1 MAKKLTEYEELQKES
16 ALLASIRE
24 KFDTCLALYSKEHTK
39 IRTLDLV
46 DNGQLWKALGAKFP
60 PYQILPDTNFVT
72 YVKSNLVASIYTV
85 AKSAQIQPTSEEDKD
100 LVVNLN
106 VALEHIWDLLRIGD
120 YQFAAGEWAALSNL
134 GITQVGWDDSLTAGS
149 GDAFTKGCV
158 ALKNIDPM
166 KFMRDPFATDLE
178 TAGYCMTYDVYH
190 KSVFLENPNYKEK
203 FKEYLSK
210 NAEGGNS
217 FNIPTLSDAKPAGS
231 AKDYFT
237 LITIWIKE
245 ENGDISETH
254 VINCEKVLYRK
265 DSIKPKT
272 FPFALL
278 YCNKPR
284 GGRLIGVSE
293 PAKIFANNVAYN
305 LLDSIAL
312 TAEYKNQRPP
322 KYVSQSSGL
331 NVNAFAKHSD
341 DAGYTFIVNGDA
353 SKAVHYHEYPQ
364 INPNLTSYKMDL
376 RANMQTVTGVDERYT
391 GRDTGSII
399 TTGGVED
406 MLNRVTLVD
415 TPKILN
421 YETYTKRLSSL
432 ILSNMILYS
441 QKRVYLVKEKNST
454 KYKRLEIDFPSI
466 PDDAIFNYVLNISSD
481 LPKNKQRIAQSATML
496 MEKQLQ
502 YQGQGQQVDLITPE
516 EWLSMQDLPNK
527 EMFLE
532 RMGIQRNTSMV
543 EEVSTTLFNYAGLVE
558 NGMDPEDAIL
568 ATAKTMQDARS
579 GAAPMPEAPV
589 PAGTNAIY

>member
-1 MAKKLTEYEELQKES
+1 MNKKKTQDDIQKEHQ
-16 ALLASIRE
+16 LIGRIQE
-24 KFDTCLALYSKEHTK
+24 MFDTCKSYYSKDHTK
-39 IRTLDLV
+39 IKTLDLV
-46 DNGQLWKALGAKFP
+46 DNGQLWKALGARFP
-60 PYQILPDTNFVT
+60 SYQILPDTNFIT
-72 YVKSNLVASIYTV
+72 YVKSNIVASIYTV

-100 LVVNLN
+100 IVANLN
-106 VALEHIWDLLRIGD
+106 IALEHLWDQQRVGD
-120 YQFAAGEWAALSNL
+120 YQFEAGEWAALVNL
-134 GITQVGWDDSLTAGS
+134 GITQVGWDDTLTAGS

-158 ALKNIDPM
+158 TFKNIDPL
-166 KFMRDPFATDLE
+166 KFMRDPFASDLE
-178 TAGYCMTYDVYH
+178 TSGYCMTYDVYH
-190 KSVFLENPNYKEK
+190 KSVFLENPNYKEA
-203 FKEYLSK
+203 FKEYLA
-210 NAEGGNS
+210 NHVEGGS
-217 FNIPTLSDAKPAGS
+217 TFSVPALSDTAHPGS

-237 LITIWIKE
+237 LVTVWIKE
-245 ENGDISETH
+245 DDGNISETH
-254 VINCEKVLYRK
+254 TVNCEKILYRK
-265 DSIKPKT
+265 ESIKPKT

-278 YCNKPR
+278 YCNRPR

-322 KYVSQSSGL
+322 KYVSQNSGL

-341 DAGYTFIVNGDA
+341 DAGYTFVVNGDA

-364 INPNLTSYKMDL
+364 VNPNLSNYKMDL
-376 RANMQTVTGVDERYT
+376 RVNMQTVSGVDERYT

-421 YETYTKRLSSL
+421 YETYTKRLSAL
-432 ILSNMILYS
+432 VLSNMILYS

-454 KYKRLEIDFPSI
+454 KYKKLEIDFPNI
-466 PDDAIFNYVLNISSD
+466 PDDTLFNYAINISSE
-481 LPKNKQRIAQSATML
+481 LPKNKQRIAQTATML

-527 EMFLE
+527 ELFLE
-532 RMGIQRNTSMV
+532 RMGIQRNTNAV
-543 EEVSTTLFNYAGLVE
+543 EEVTSTLFNYSGLVA

-579 GAAPMPEAPV
+579 GAAPLAEAPM
-589 PAGTNAIY
+589 PAGTNGMY

>member
-1 MAKKLTEYEELQKES
+1 MAKQRNEYEELQKES
-16 ALLASIRE
+16 QLLSSVRE
-24 KFDTCLALYSKEHTK
+24 KFDTCMAHYKKEHTK
-39 IRTLDLV
+39 IKTLDLV

-60 PYQILPDTNFVT
+60 PYQILPDTNFIT

-100 LVVNLN
+100 LVANLN
-106 VALEHIWDLLRIGD
+106 IALEHLWDQQRVGD
-120 YQFAAGEWAALSNL
+120 YQFEAGEWAALGNL
-134 GITQVGWDDSLTAGS
+134 GITQVGWDDTLTAGS
-149 GDAFTKGCV
+149 GDTFTKGCV
-158 ALKNIDPM
+158 TLKNIDPM
-166 KFMRDPFATDLE
+166 KFMRDPFAPDLE
-178 TAGYCMTYDVYH
+178 TAGYCMTYDTYH

-203 FKEYLSK
+203 FKDYLSK

-217 FNIPTLSDAKPAGS
+217 FSIPTLADAKPAGS

-237 LITIWIKE
+237 LIIIWNKE
-245 ENGDISETH
+245 DNGDISETH

-265 DSIKPKT
+265 ESIKPKT

-322 KYVSQSSGL
+322 KYVSQGSGL

-364 INPNLTSYKMDL
+364 VNPNLSQYKMDL
-376 RANMQTVTGVDERYT
+376 RMNMQTVSGVDERYT

-432 ILSNMILYS
+432 ILSNMILYA
-441 QKRVYLVKEKNST
+441 QKRVYIVKKKNST
-454 KYKRLEIDFPSI
+454 KYQKLEIDFPNI
-466 PDDAIFNYVLNISSD
+466 PDDTIFNYVINISSE
-481 LPKNKQRIAQSATML
+481 LPKNKQRIAQTATML

-527 EMFLE
+527 ELFLE
-532 RMGIQRNTSMV
+532 RMGIQRNTNAV
-543 EEVSTTLFNYAGLVE
+543 EEVTSTLFNYSGLVE

-579 GAAPMPEAPV
+579 GATPMAEAPM
-589 PAGTNAIY
+589 PAGTNGMY

>member
-16 ALLASIRE
+16 ALLSSIRE
-24 KFDTCLALYSKEHTK
+24 KFDTCLAHYAKDHTK
-39 IRTLDLV
+39 IRTLDMV

-106 VALEHIWDLLRIGD
+106 IALEHIWDLLRVGD
-120 YQFAAGEWAALSNL
+120 YQFAAGEWASLANL

-149 GDAFTKGCV
+149 GDAFVKGCV
-158 ALKNIDPM
+158 ALKNVDPM

-210 NAEGGNS
+210 NTEGGNS

-278 YCNKPR
+278 RAVPY
-284 GGRLIGVSE
+284 S
-293 PAKIFANNVAYN
+293 F
-305 LLDSIAL
+305 LLPVVIL
-312 TAEYKNQRPP
+312 
-322 KYVSQSSGL
+322 
-331 NVNAFAKHSD
+331 H
-341 DAGYTFIVNGDA
+341 
-353 SKAVHYHEYPQ
+353 
-364 INPNLTSYKMDL
+364 
-376 RANMQTVTGVDERYT
+376 
-391 GRDTGSII
+391 
-399 TTGGVED
+399 TT
-406 MLNRVTLVD
+406 
-415 TPKILN
+415 
-421 YETYTKRLSSL
+421 
-432 ILSNMILYS
+432 
-441 QKRVYLVKEKNST
+441 KE
-454 KYKRLEIDFPSI
+454 
-466 PDDAIFNYVLNISSD
+466 
-481 LPKNKQRIAQSATML
+481 Q
-496 MEKQLQ
+496 
-502 YQGQGQQVDLITPE
+502 
-516 EWLSMQDLPNK
+516 
-527 EMFLE
+527 
-532 RMGIQRNTSMV
+532 
-543 EEVSTTLFNYAGLVE
+543 
-558 NGMDPEDAIL
+558 
-568 ATAKTMQDARS
+568 
-579 GAAPMPEAPV
+579 
-589 PAGTNAIY
+589 

>member
-24 KFDTCLALYSKEHTK
+24 KFDTCLAHYSKDHTK

-85 AKSAQIQPTSEEDKD
+85 AKSAQIQPTSEKDKD

-106 VALEHIWDLLRIGD
+106 IALEHIWDLLRIGD
-120 YQFAAGEWAALSNL
+120 YQFAAGEWAALANL

-166 KFMRDPFATDLE
+166 KFMRDPFASDLE

-203 FKEYLSK
+203 FKEYLAK
-210 NAEGGNS
+210 NIEGGNS

-322 KYVSQSSGL
+322 KYVSQNSGL

-364 INPNLTSYKMDL
+364 VNSNLSAYKMDL
-376 RANMQTVTGVDERYT
+376 RTNMQTVTGVDERYT

-441 QKRVYLVKEKNST
+441 QKRVYLVKAKNSA
-454 KYKRLEIDFPSI
+454 KYERLEIDFPNI

-527 EMFLE
+527 ELFLE
-532 RMGIQRNTSMV
+532 RMGIQRNTNAV
-543 EEVSTTLFNYAGLVE
+543 EEVTSTLFNYSGLVE
-558 NGMDPEDAIL
+558 KGMDPEDAIL

-579 GAAPMPEAPV
+579 GIAPMAEAPM
-589 PAGTNAIY
+589 PAGTNGMY